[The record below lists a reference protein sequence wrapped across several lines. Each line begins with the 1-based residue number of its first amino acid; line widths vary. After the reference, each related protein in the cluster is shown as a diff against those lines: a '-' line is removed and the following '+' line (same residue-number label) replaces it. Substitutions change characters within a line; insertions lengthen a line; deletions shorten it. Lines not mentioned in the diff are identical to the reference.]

1 MKMNIAKVAEI
12 TTRLQLQ
19 APPEYL
25 KMLKTKPDIV
35 DSVVNGVGSESE
47 GIFYHLTPDT
57 NWLMNINPVSHPH
70 DWMYTFPLYFPS
82 VAEGLAWKRLADHW
96 FDLNHAAM
104 INDGSSWLKTVR
116 NLRRDEYN
124 LALDAGGSEAF
135 WCNKML
141 PPDFGYYYSA
151 LPLMN
156 DKQMEQYRLI
166 EAEIKALN
174 L

>member
-12 TTRLQLQ
+12 TTRLQFH

-25 KMLKTKPDIV
+25 ALLKAAPEIIDAV
-35 DSVVNGVGSESE
+35 ANGVGSESE

-57 NWLMNINPVSHPH
+57 NWGMNINPVSHPH
-70 DWMYTFPLYFPS
+70 DWMYTFPLTFKS

-96 FDLNHAAM
+96 FDLNHATM
-104 INDGSSWLKTVR
+104 INDGSSWLKVVR

-124 LALDAGGSEAF
+124 LALAAGGSEAF
-135 WCNKML
+135 WCNKPL
-141 PPDFGYYYSA
+141 PQDYYYYYSG
-151 LPLMN
+151 LPLMD
-156 DKQMEQYRLI
+156 DKQMEKYRLI
-166 EAEIKALN
+166 EQEIKALN